1 MKRLLASSLLSVL
14 LLTGL
19 LVLGCDLMA
28 LPTVNT
34 NTGTFTTTFTTTIQ
48 PGSTAA
54 TYLPNFV
61 SVVEK
66 VRPSVVT
73 VETNLAV
80 GTGWIID
87 SSGIIITNSHVIEDG
102 SYVDVTLHDG
112 REFRAV
118 SFQFD
123 ALTDLAVIRIEA
135 SGLPAAEVGRSDALR
150 VGEPV
155 AAIGNALGEGISM
168 KGGWVSKLN
177 VDAVVEGQTLY
188 GLIETDA
195 AINEGNS
202 GGPLVNLAGQVIGIT
217 NAKLVELGVEGIGY
231 AISIDSA
238 IPFINQLVNQG
249 FVVRPFLGV
258 GNMSNVPGGG
268 VRIGEVIAN
277 TPAAAA
283 GLQTADIVLRIDD
296 VTITDANHLYL
307 VIQSKQVGQSIKI
320 DYLRNGQ
327 AGTLFA
333 TLAERPGT

>member
-1 MKRLLASSLLSVL
+1 MKKLFMSVFLSGLFLAGSLAS
-14 LLTGL
+14 
-19 LVLGCDLMA
+19 GCDLLS
-28 LPTVNT
+28 LPTINT
-34 NTGTFTTTFTTTIQ
+34 NTVTFTTTFQTGATV
-48 PGSTAA
+48 P

-87 SSGIIITNSHVIEDG
+87 TDGIIITNSHVIEDG

-118 SFQFD
+118 SFHFD
-123 ALTDLAVIRIEA
+123 GMSDLAVIRINA
-135 SGLPAAEVGRSDALR
+135 SGLPAAEIGRSDVLK

-177 VDAVVEGQTLY
+177 VDVVVEGQTLY

-202 GGPLVNLAGQVIGIT
+202 GGPLVNLAGQVVGIT

-258 GNMSNVPGGG
+258 ASMTSVPGGG

-277 TPAAAA
+277 MPAAAA
-283 GLQTADIVLRIDD
+283 GMLAGDIVLRIDD
-296 VTITDANHLYL
+296 IAITDANHLFL
-307 VIQSKQVGQSIKI
+307 IIQSKQVGQRIKI
-320 DYLRNGQ
+320 DYTRNGQ
-327 AGTLFA
+327 AGTLFV
-333 TLAERPGT
+333 TLAERPQN